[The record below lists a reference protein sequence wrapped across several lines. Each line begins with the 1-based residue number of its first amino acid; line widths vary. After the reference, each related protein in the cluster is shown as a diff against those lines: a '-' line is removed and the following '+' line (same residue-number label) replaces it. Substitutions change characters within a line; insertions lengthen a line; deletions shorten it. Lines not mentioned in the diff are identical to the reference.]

1 MRSPIV
7 SSGIWA
13 GALRILPTAWGVSLP
28 GLRCIAAWYSRTST
42 ATEIWWNHSPQ
53 ENPAR
58 HWLQLR
64 LTGRRSNRSAIGA
77 EVHCRAGGRTQ
88 VRTVSGSMGYA
99 SSSDLTVHFGLAETI
114 RVAIEIRWPSGRVQA
129 LGEVAADQRLAV
141 VEPTD

>member
-1 MRSPIV
+1 MGSEFARPALHRGVVFADFNRDGRIDAAVTALNAPI
-7 SSGIWA
+7 
-13 GALRILPTAWGVSLP
+13 
-28 GLRCIAAWYSRTST
+28 
-42 ATEIWWNHSPQ
+42 EIWWNHSPQ